1 MNRTRLLLIG
11 FVALAL
17 GAIVSYS
24 VYRTLQTKTGG
35 DAAPGVEV
43 VVAANDIA
51 VGAKV
56 GESDVKTVRYT
67 AADLPANAFHLKTS
81 VVGRGAILPIAK
93 GEFFLPNKLAGENA
107 GAGMPSLI
115 PPGMRAI
122 SVRVNEVIGVAG
134 FVVPGTRVDVLLT
147 GNPSGAP
154 EQQTTTVLENVAG
167 DRHRPETGA
176 QHRRGAASDAGHH
189 LAGVSGR
196 CSETYAG
203 HHPGQDSTGAAQP
216 AGHQAAGTGLGKH
229 RVAVQRRSY
238 SRARCRADTAEV
250 DQAHHPG
257 SSDRAAVGLFSR
269 SDQGNKKG
277 RHQVSGTV
285 SNPRKKTCR
294 SAPAGGRNTA

>member
-17 GAIVSYS
+17 GTIVSYS
-24 VYRTLQTKTGG
+24 VYRTLQSKTGG

-107 GAGMPSLI
+107 GSGMPSLI

-154 EQQTTTVLENVAG
+154 EQQTTTVLENVAVIA
-167 DRHRPETGA
+167 TG
-176 QHRRGAASDAGHH
+176 QK
-189 LAGVSGR
+189 L
-196 CSETYAG
+196 E
-203 HHPGQDSTGAAQP
+203 
-216 AGHQAAGTGLGKH
+216 
-229 RVAVQRRSY
+229 
-238 SRARCRADTAEV
+238 
-250 DQAHHPG
+250 
-257 SSDRAAVGLFSR
+257 
-269 SDQGNKKG
+269 
-277 RHQVSGTV
+277 
-285 SNPRKKTCR
+285 
-294 SAPAGGRNTA
+294 RNTVGEPLVTPVITLLVSPDDAQKLTLATTQGKIQLALRNPLDTKQQELASVNTGSLYKGVPTPVHVAALARPKSIKRTTPVPVTAMPSGYSVEVIKGTKKDVTKFQEQ